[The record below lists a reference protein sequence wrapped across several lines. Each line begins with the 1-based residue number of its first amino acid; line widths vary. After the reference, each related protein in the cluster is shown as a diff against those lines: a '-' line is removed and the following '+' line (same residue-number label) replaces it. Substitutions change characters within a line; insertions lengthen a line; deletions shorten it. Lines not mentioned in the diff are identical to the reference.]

1 MGSEIVYCTKILW
14 FYNLCFLWA
23 YGNSMK
29 IIIFLSTVLIA
40 KYIGMQIGLTYNIIS
55 DPFNFK
61 LALFDFTLYLSV
73 YFVLTFLYGKAKV
86 FVGKN

>member
-1 MGSEIVYCTKILW
+1 
-14 FYNLCFLWA
+14 
-23 YGNSMK
+23 MK

-61 LALFDFTLYLSV
+61 LALFDFTLYFSV

>member
-1 MGSEIVYCTKILW
+1 
-14 FYNLCFLWA
+14 
-23 YGNSMK
+23 MK